1 MGNGYFDYIGFRIN
15 DNLSTI
21 GGDVDVR
28 IRFPRMSRIFLELG
42 DFLEKMHDELDKDLS
57 GSRGIK
63 NDVEFEDKF
72 MEKIRE
78 IVGDDA
84 DLEEIENIIEGVKK
98 RLEKIEEHQNKILNL
113 KR

>member
-1 MGNGYFDYIGFRIN
+1 MSNGYFDYIGFKIN

-42 DFLEKMHDELDKDLS
+42 DFLEKMHDELDRDLS
-57 GSRGIK
+57 GNRGIK
-63 NDVEFEDKF
+63 NDVKFEDEF
-72 MEKIRE
+72 IEKIRE

-84 DLEEIENIIEGVKK
+84 DLKEIDSIIEGVKI
-98 RLEKIEEHQNKILNL
+98 RLKKVEEHQNKILDL
-113 KR
+113 KK